1 MKIFNKKN
9 ITGFM
14 VIFLIPLTF
23 CSCNK
28 KKNSKEDMS
37 KVENLQR
44 LKKEPKFET
53 SAFYPGLAN
62 KNTEKPLSDLLNVV
76 TDDFEEGIKSDF
88 TEQEYLDLMEKSL
101 MKFDSFHLDTEDRE
115 YICGYFERIMD
126 AIHLK
131 SSGGVLNKWMYGSE
145 Y

>member
-53 SAFYPGLAN
+53 SAFYPGLSN